1 MMDFLGKGTKYPL
14 RFGAAGGV
22 AVSEGAGPEHAH
34 IHESI
39 WQILSTRPGERFF
52 LPEFGSRLPELVF
65 QQNDV
70 VFKALARQFIID
82 AIRRWEKRV
91 VIEGV
96 EFSDDPLV
104 TDRNVALIRLD
115 YRIIRTQVRGNL
127 VYPFVREV

>member
-1 MMDFLGKGTKYPL
+1 MDFLGKGTRSPF
-14 RFGAAGGV
+14 RFDAAGGV

-39 WQILSTRPGERFF
+39 WQVLSTRPGERFF

-65 QQNDV
+65 QPNDV
-70 VFKALARQFIID
+70 VFRALARQYIVD
-82 AIRRWEKRV
+82 AVRRWEKRV

-104 TDRNVALIRLD
+104 TDRNVALIKLT
-115 YRIIRTQVRGNL
+115 YRIIGMQVLGNL
-127 VYPFVREV
+127 VYPFAREI

>member
-1 MMDFLGKGTKYPL
+1 MMDFLGIGVQFPFAFT
-14 RFGAAGGV
+14 ASGGV

-39 WQILSTRPGERFF
+39 RQILSTRLGERFM

-65 QQNDV
+65 QPNDV
-70 VFKALARQFIID
+70 VFRALARQFIVD
-82 AIRRWEKRV
+82 AIKRWEKRV

-96 EFSDDPLV
+96 TFSEDPSV
-104 TDRNVALIRLD
+104 TDRNMALIRLS

-127 VYPFVREV
+127 VYPFAREL

>member
-1 MMDFLGKGTKYPL
+1 VMDFLGRGTRYPL

-22 AVSEGAGPEHAH
+22 AVSEGAGTEHAH

-82 AIRRWEKRV
+82 AIQRWEKRV

-96 EFSDDPLV
+96 GFSDDPLV
-104 TDRNVALIRLD
+104 TDRNVAIIRLD

>member
-1 MMDFLGKGTKYPL
+1 MDFLGKGIEHPFG
-14 RFGAAGGV
+14 FGAAGGV
-22 AVSEGAGPEHAH
+22 VVSEGAGPEHDH

-65 QQNDV
+65 QPNDV
-70 VFKALARQFIID
+70 VFRALARQYIVD
-82 AIRRWEKRV
+82 AVRRWEKRV

-104 TDRNVALIRLD
+104 TDRNVALIKLT
-115 YRIIRTQVRGNL
+115 YRIIGMQVRGNL
-127 VYPFVREV
+127 VYPFAREV